1 MVGPPRF
8 HGKLGAKRVE
18 VTARQEG
25 QFSKCE
31 SEFEAWLA
39 TTRKVHSSMDE
50 SFSANFA
57 EPALLQGR
65 AAGVGQPFTK
75 ELRIANFGLRI

>member
-1 MVGPPRF
+1 
-8 HGKLGAKRVE
+8 
-18 VTARQEG
+18 
-25 QFSKCE
+25 
-31 SEFEAWLA
+31 
-39 TTRKVHSSMDE
+39 MDE

-75 ELRIANFGLRI
+75 GRGLRMSELRMSEDRDQFAIRISNFEI